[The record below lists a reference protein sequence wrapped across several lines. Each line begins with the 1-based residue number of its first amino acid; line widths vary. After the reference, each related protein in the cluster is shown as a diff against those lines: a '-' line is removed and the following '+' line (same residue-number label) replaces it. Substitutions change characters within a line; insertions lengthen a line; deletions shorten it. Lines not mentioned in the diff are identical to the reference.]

1 MPRSIAGRVNGYLDL
16 DETRYNFR
24 KSKMHFV
31 ILHIQAILRT
41 DDEFYILRIS
51 CSWASYVTLFFLVT
65 IPHPDKLPE
74 SVGVT
79 A

>member
-1 MPRSIAGRVNGYLDL
+1 MRPVTTLGSQKCIFL
-16 DETRYNFR
+16 
-24 KSKMHFV
+24 

-41 DDEFYILRIS
+41 DDEFYILRTS
-51 CSWASYVTLFFLVT
+51 CSWASYVTLLFFLVT